1 MARIDRPGERLL
13 ESSSIE
19 ARPRPPASPVISLS
33 LVLCGYY
40 SHLIATSH
48 PRTAAKLAP
57 EDPEIAFNLA
67 SVLEA
72 CQCFSLFWSGLLL
85 RID

>member
-1 MARIDRPGERLL
+1 MTPIDRPGERLP

-19 ARPRPPASPVISLS
+19 ARPRSPTSPVIILS
-33 LVLCGYY
+33 LVLCGY
-40 SHLIATSH
+40 SSSSH
-48 PRTAAKLAP
+48 PRIAAKLAP

-72 CQCFSLFWSGLLL
+72 CQCSSLLL
-85 RID
+85 WLTLMH